1 MLLLLSV
8 VWIRTLITPDYLD
21 SYDISNLKKA
31 FYPTS
36 KLTDQGDWKIDFNTM
51 SSQSDDVADF
61 MKYSDVWPGAYF
73 RSQGAGAGAN
83 LLKELT
89 VFQEK
94 SPFFFAPPHCI
105 QRDKMPY
112 SSPLIGY
119 VNSDSQIQ
127 NDVIEQLSQ
136 LFGQQRDMLA
146 MLGAIAAEGAG
157 NEEGANARMNNAI
170 AKFIGIEFITKAILM
185 DQGFNEATAGKMAT
199 ALVNPDKDAANSQ
212 MGILTSLGLDETQ
225 ASTISGLF
233 RI

>member
-1 MLLLLSV
+1 MPPTQGTSFEQKSVCNESSVQTLSNAYSSADTKADERNANPVKRGEVLSRHFSALTKKNAISWARTPIGSCVELLLPMLLMLSV
-8 VWIRTLITPDYLD
+8 VWIRSLITPDYLD

-36 KLTDQGDWKIDFNTM
+36 KLTESGDWKIDFNSM

-105 QRDKMPY
+105 QRGSMPY

-119 VNSDSQIQ
+119 VTSDNQIQ
-127 NDVIEQLSQ
+127 NDVIEQLS
-136 LFGQQRDMLA
+136 
-146 MLGAIAAEGAG
+146 
-157 NEEGANARMNNAI
+157 
-170 AKFIGIEFITKAILM
+170 
-185 DQGFNEATAGKMAT
+185 
-199 ALVNPDKDAANSQ
+199 
-212 MGILTSLGLDETQ
+212 
-225 ASTISGLF
+225 
-233 RI
+233 

>member
-1 MLLLLSV
+1 LNRMPPSGTSFEQKSVCNESSTQAISNAYNSSADNKADEKNANPVKRGETLTRHFSALTKKNAISWARTPVGSIFELALPMFLMLSI

-36 KLTDQGDWKIDFNTM
+36 KLTEQGDWKIDFNTM

-119 VNSDSQIQ
+119 VNSDS
-127 NDVIEQLSQ
+127 
-136 LFGQQRDMLA
+136 
-146 MLGAIAAEGAG
+146 
-157 NEEGANARMNNAI
+157 
-170 AKFIGIEFITKAILM
+170 
-185 DQGFNEATAGKMAT
+185 
-199 ALVNPDKDAANSQ
+199 
-212 MGILTSLGLDETQ
+212 
-225 ASTISGLF
+225 
-233 RI
+233 